1 MKKKLLVLISLVLS
15 IGLFAALP
23 AAAEESDFYYVNT
36 PILKIFPHRLGY
48 YIMYRRTNSEIAE
61 AFIPL
66 KWLQPGDQRAV
77 LNLTKANITPY
88 LTFVLKKGEFD
99 HVRITAAMDT
109 NHPTW
114 GVLTSGAQYNDK
126 FGIEKLD
133 LKF

>member
-1 MKKKLLVLISLVLS
+1 MKKKLLLLISLVLS
-15 IGLFAALP
+15 IGLFAVLP
-23 AAAEESDFYYVNT
+23 AAAEESDYYYVNA

-48 YIMYRRTNSEIAE
+48 YVMYRRTNSEIAE

-77 LNLTKANITPY
+77 LNLTKADIVPY
-88 LTFVLKKGEFD
+88 LTFVMKKGEFD
-99 HVRITAAMDT
+99 HVRITAAKDT

-126 FGIEKLD
+126 FNVEKLD